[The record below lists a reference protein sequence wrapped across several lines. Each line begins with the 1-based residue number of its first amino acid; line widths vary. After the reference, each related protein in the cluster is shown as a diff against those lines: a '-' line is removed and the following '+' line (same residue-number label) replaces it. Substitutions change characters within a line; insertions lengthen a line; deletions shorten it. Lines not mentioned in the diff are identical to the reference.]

1 MMNFDTIVVGAG
13 QAGPFLAAKLVNR
26 GRKVAL
32 VEARD
37 LGGTCVN
44 RGCTP
49 TKTLRKSARVA
60 YLARRAAE
68 FGVQVGPVKVDFA
81 VAMQRMQDRVDQARS
96 GLESW
101 LGGLEGLQHLG
112 HGSRHVGV
120 FPPRQARPRL
130 DDCDLAAEAAKDLR
144 HLKADVPASDDHQL
158 AG

>member
-60 YLARRAAE
+60 GLDWPAL
-68 FGVQVGPVKVDFA
+68 
-81 VAMQRMQDRVDQARS
+81 VAMDEA
-96 GLESW
+96 
-101 LGGLEGLQHLG
+101 
-112 HGSRHVGV
+112 
-120 FPPRQARPRL
+120 A
-130 DDCDLAAEAAKDLR
+130 LAAALFAPTSTNW
-144 HLKADVPASDDHQL
+144 V
-158 AG
+158 

>member
-49 TKTLRKSARVA
+49 NSA
-60 YLARRAAE
+60 ARRA
-68 FGVQVGPVKVDFA
+68 
-81 VAMQRMQDRVDQARS
+81 R
-96 GLESW
+96 
-101 LGGLEGLQHLG
+101 
-112 HGSRHVGV
+112 
-120 FPPRQARPRL
+120 
-130 DDCDLAAEAAKDLR
+130 
-144 HLKADVPASDDHQL
+144 
-158 AG
+158 